1 MKGHHGSS
9 ERAGESEGLHAERE
23 RERVKLHLQLQWLK
37 SAMRRHPSESTD
49 KLKVWFLDPH

>member
-23 RERVKLHLQLQWLK
+23 REREGKVAS
-37 SAMRRHPSESTD
+37 SAAMAEECNAAPPFR
-49 KLKVWFLDPH
+49 VN